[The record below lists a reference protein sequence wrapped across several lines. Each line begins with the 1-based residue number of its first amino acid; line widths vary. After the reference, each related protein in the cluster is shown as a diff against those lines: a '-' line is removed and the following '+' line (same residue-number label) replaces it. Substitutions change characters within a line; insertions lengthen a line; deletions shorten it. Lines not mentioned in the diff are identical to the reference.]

1 MSGKLKDV
9 DRRGQHPNS
18 QKNLTHAGRPSSEAI
33 YGEPTK
39 NRTVTV
45 TESGWEGFR
54 GLVKSAGYRSPSEF
68 LELLGRGVISIPAK
82 PQSQQTLS
90 D

>member
-1 MSGKLKDV
+1 MATQSKAL

-18 QKNLTHAGRPSSEAI
+18 QKNLIHTGRPSSEEL
-33 YGEPTK
+33 YGEPTG

-45 TESGWEGFR
+45 TASGWDG
-54 GLVKSAGYRSPSEF
+54 VKRYVKEAGYRSPSEF
-68 LELLGRGVISIPAK
+68 LELLGRGLLSIPRK
-82 PQSQQTLS
+82 TEM